1 MNPQAQA
8 NTHSAAWITFTYAS
22 FFASVAMVGFGILFA
37 PIDMWIKAYFAMGA
51 ALLVQSCITMTKTLR
66 DVHESGKLVNRIEDA
81 RAERLL
87 MGMER
92 SPSLTFTP
100 ARAGSASHPKPPS
113 SSGTG
118 RRLVNIGKVHE
129 SASKNR
135 YIARSERNHRN
146 VRPPDDIQ
154 ALRTAVLVPV
164 LLGVQRQFPEERAGL
179 PDPVPRQPSRR
190 PPRAR

>member
-1 MNPQAQA
+1 MNPQVAQGSP
-8 NTHSAAWITFTYAS
+8 HSAAWITFTYAS

-92 SPSLTFTP
+92 NP
-100 ARAGSASHPKPPS
+100 A
-113 SSGTG
+113 
-118 RRLVNIGKVHE
+118 
-129 SASKNR
+129 
-135 YIARSERNHRN
+135 
-146 VRPPDDIQ
+146 
-154 ALRTAVLVPV
+154 
-164 LLGVQRQFPEERAGL
+164 
-179 PDPVPRQPSRR
+179 
-190 PPRAR
+190 